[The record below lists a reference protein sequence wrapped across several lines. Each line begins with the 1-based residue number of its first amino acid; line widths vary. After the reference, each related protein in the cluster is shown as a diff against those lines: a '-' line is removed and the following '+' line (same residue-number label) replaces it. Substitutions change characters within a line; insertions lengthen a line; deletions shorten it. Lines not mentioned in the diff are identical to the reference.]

1 VATEAYIDGNKIN
14 DERPLA
20 VQAQGGTDAIGGVQ
34 VGEQPPDEMKEF
46 LLVLRRALILIVH
59 WINRKYDLP

>member
-1 VATEAYIDGNKIN
+1 M
-14 DERPLA
+14 
-20 VQAQGGTDAIGGVQ
+20 
-34 VGEQPPDEMKEF
+34 GEQPPDEMKEF

>member
-1 VATEAYIDGNKIN
+1 M
-14 DERPLA
+14 
-20 VQAQGGTDAIGGVQ
+20 
-34 VGEQPPDEMKEF
+34 EQPPDEMKEF

>member
-1 VATEAYIDGNKIN
+1 M
-14 DERPLA
+14 
-20 VQAQGGTDAIGGVQ
+20 
-34 VGEQPPDEMKEF
+34 GESPDEMKEF